1 MFGKEPT
8 VVLGSLS
15 EVIRAVIPMLLVFGY
30 VHWTDAQT
38 GSVMLVVGVT
48 IGALNVIFTRSQTVS
63 TQVANDQIKTA
74 IKAPSDT
81 TVAEVVAITKENT

>member
-74 IKAPSDT
+74 IRAPSDT

>member
-1 MFGKEPT
+1 
-8 VVLGSLS
+8 
-15 EVIRAVIPMLLVFGY
+15 MLLVFGY